1 MLLLS
6 SVGPQTLRATT
17 RLRPRVERRMAS
29 QKFRFPR
36 SKPSASAPLP
46 PSSWTEQRWS
56 NRTVITLSTMVG
68 VLVRRALSLTNRR
81 MRLDF
86 YRAITRHSKILIL
99 HHKIQHKKGKRAHKL
114 HISHGPYKVLHSKL
128 PKKNCSQERPWV
140 NVSSWS
146 PTIF

>member
-1 MLLLS
+1 MFGCMNFHVLRARMLLT
-6 SVGPQTLRATT
+6 SVAGLQTLRAAT
-17 RLRPRVERRMAS
+17 RLRPRAERRMAS
-29 QKFRFPR
+29 QNFKFPR
-36 SKPSASAPLP
+36 SKPSPSAVLP

-114 HISHGPYKVLHSKL
+114 HISHGPVSYTHLTL
-128 PKKNCSQERPWV
+128 PTKA
-140 NVSSWS
+140 
-146 PTIF
+146 